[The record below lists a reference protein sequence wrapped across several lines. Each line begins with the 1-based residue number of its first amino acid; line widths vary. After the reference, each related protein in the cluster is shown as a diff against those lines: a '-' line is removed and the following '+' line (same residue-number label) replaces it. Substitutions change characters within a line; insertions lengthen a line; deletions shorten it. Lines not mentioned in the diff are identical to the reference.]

1 MYMQHSQNMYFCH
14 RVENGA
20 DIIVF
25 KLFNSKFVG
34 IGPSSNSFP
43 EWSRRLL
50 QKVSL
55 CVMFWLKLCGEPCTC
70 KK

>member
-43 EWSRRLL
+43 E
-50 QKVSL
+50 
-55 CVMFWLKLCGEPCTC
+55 
-70 KK
+70 